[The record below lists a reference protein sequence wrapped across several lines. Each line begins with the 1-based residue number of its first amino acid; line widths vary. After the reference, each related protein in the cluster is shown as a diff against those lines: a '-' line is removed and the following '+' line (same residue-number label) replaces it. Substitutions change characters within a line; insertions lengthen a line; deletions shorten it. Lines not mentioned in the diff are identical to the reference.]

1 MTSTP
6 QIAPDVQSAPILSKS
21 MKGKYDGRGPANR
34 LKAKKL
40 TGRKPAFAKHLSRN
54 TAAVVLSQVDLKA
67 RLLELL
73 THPDARLRFE
83 VIRYVWD
90 RLEGKPFVAENP
102 QTTGRSNMLLQ
113 DNRIQVAIQQLVP
126 AKQARKSKK
135 AKQIE
140 ANSEAKQLVS
150 GDAGTQT
157 YVDATAQVVDS
168 GQDVSE

>member
-1 MTSTP
+1 MASNP
-6 QIAPDVQSAPILSKS
+6 QIAPDIQTPANPPKS
-21 MKGKYDGRGPANR
+21 MAGKYDGRRRKIKVVTRERSGP
-34 LKAKKL
+34 
-40 TGRKPAFAKHLSRN
+40 KPLFERNLARN
-54 TAAVVLSQVDLKA
+54 TAAKLFRRENLMEKVA
-67 RLLELL
+67 ELL
-73 THPDARLRFE
+73 SSPDARLRFE

-126 AKQARKSKK
+126 AKQARNSKK

-150 GDAGTQT
+150 GDQAEQT
-157 YVDATAQVVDS
+157 YVDATAQVIDS

>member
-1 MTSTP
+1 M
-6 QIAPDVQSAPILSKS
+6 
-21 MKGKYDGRGPANR
+21 PADISPR
-34 LKAKKL
+34 LKRKL
-40 TGRKPAFAKHLSRN
+40 DKHLATRDNKRGGKRVNAGLKPQWAKNLTRN
-54 TAAVVLSQVDLKA
+54 TAAVVLKEASAKELWLQLLQANDR
-67 RLLELL
+67 RLQ
-73 THPDARLRFE
+73 FE
-83 VIRYVWD
+83 VLRYLTD

-140 ANSEAKQLVS
+140 ANSEAKQLES
-150 GDAGTQT
+150 GDADTQT
-157 YVDATAQVVDS
+157 YVDATAQVIDS